1 MYIWTCPNN
10 SLQSSA
16 WNIHIISSQFYLP
29 VFGQSIQRRSRI
41 KICRFQLQ
49 SYNERRHSCIN
60 LWPSRITLFQQRS
73 LQLKAKVFICNFVRR
88 AKINLYSSLTKQCIF
103 HISLC
108 YPLMFA
114 IESSLKKY
122 GTDYI
127 SSYAS
132 KNIFLTW

>member
-1 MYIWTCPNN
+1 MYLLFLTKYCLVIWKKYLGMYIWTCPNN

-73 LQLKAKVFICNFVRR
+73 LQLKAKVFTCNFVRR

-103 HISLC
+103 HISLI
-108 YPLMFA
+108 L
-114 IESSLKKY
+114 S
-122 GTDYI
+122 D
-127 SSYAS
+127 
-132 KNIFLTW
+132 